1 MFFLPSHH
9 DNYGILT
16 AAVWAYCH
24 PMPIFEPV
32 SISAEV
38 VALRAWLV
46 GARWVLNEH
55 IDALSRLISFFKISG
70 EPLYIVD
77 TEFN

>member
-1 MFFLPSHH
+1 MQIIKS
-9 DNYGILT
+9 
-16 AAVWAYCH
+16 
-24 PMPIFEPV
+24 V

-55 IDALSRLISFFKISG
+55 IDVLSR
-70 EPLYIVD
+70 
-77 TEFN
+77 